1 MIQNTTPSG
10 LKYAIKR
17 TAGKAACC
25 AVSVRCGT
33 RAEGGLPE
41 GIAHFVE
48 HCIFKGTQGRSAA
61 SINTC
66 LDKLG
71 GELNAYTTKEE
82 IVLHATVLKEDIYK
96 AADLLLD
103 IATRATFPEDEIE
116 IEKGVVMDEIISYQ
130 DSPSEDIYDNFESRM
145 FEGHPLGRLT
155 LGDLDSI
162 KHATRKDLIDYYRAN
177 FIPANM
183 AFTLVAD
190 LDERAAEKKFLRLWD
205 KFRPVS
211 SIPETKP
218 AAPVPAARHI
228 FSLRENRDNHEAN
241 LIIGSLAPSLYEE
254 KKRLCCVLLA
264 NILGG
269 PASNSLLNETL
280 REKHGWVY
288 AAECNYTQYSD
299 TGITAIC
306 VGCEPANLTRCLK
319 AISAIL
325 NKLKSKPLSDSAL
338 RAAKKQLYGQLAIS
352 SDSKESQCLSMGK
365 SLLAFGRIVS
375 DEESRKR
382 IDAITAEDIQALAQK
397 LWQDGTFSQL
407 IYI

>member
-1 MIQNTTPSG
+1 MIQSSTPSG

-17 TAGKAACC
+17 TAGKAACV
-25 AVSVRCGT
+25 AVSIKCGT
-33 RAEGGLPE
+33 RTEGYLPE

-48 HCIFKGTQGRSAA
+48 HCIFKGTQNRSAS

-82 IVLHATVLKEDIYK
+82 IVIHATVLKEDIYK
-96 AADLLLD
+96 AAELLLD
-103 IATRATFPEDEIE
+103 IATKATFPEEEIE
-116 IEKGVVMDEIISYQ
+116 IEKGVVLDEIISYQ
-130 DSPSEDIYDNFESRM
+130 DSPSEDIYDNFESRI
-145 FEGHPLGRLT
+145 FDGHPLGRLT
-155 LGDLDSI
+155 LGTVDSI
-162 KHATRKDLIDYYRAN
+162 KHATRQDLIDYYRAN

-190 LDERAAEKKFLRLWD
+190 LDETAAEKKFLRLWD
-205 KFRPVS
+205 KFCPTES
-211 SIPETKP
+211 STGP
-218 AAPVPAARHI
+218 ATAVPVPHHV
-228 FSLRENRDNHEAN
+228 FSLREDKDNHEAN
-241 LIIGSLAPSLYEE
+241 LIIGALAPSLYD
-254 KKRLCCVLLA
+254 KKERLCCVLLS

-299 TGITAIC
+299 TGIIAIS
-306 VGCEPANLTRCLK
+306 VGCEQDNLTKCLK

-325 NKLKSKPLSDSAL
+325 DRLKSKSLSDSAL

-365 SLLAFGRIVS
+365 SLLAFGKIAT
-375 DEESRKR
+375 DEENRSQ
-382 IDAITAEDIQALAQK
+382 IEAITSEDIQILAQR